1 MAHWLFCQSCQQW
14 SKFATPLSD
23 DKYCPLCS
31 KMYITVKTRIASLPD
46 EKTVEELTV
55 QEKPIKSETQI
66 LTNVEITESES
77 CEISETQ
84 DKAEMFAGENFPETP
99 IQLQKSEGAEEG
111 AQESGEQEEQEV
123 ENDQEEQKEQEVEN
137 DQEEQ
142 KEQEEQEVQDDQEE
156 QEVQDDQEE
165 QEVQDD
171 QEEQEDQELQDD
183 QEEQEETR
191 DAETFIDS
199 DIMETNETPDLP
211 GKPKMTRTPET
222 YLERKRRKKNLR

>member
-55 QEKPIKSETQI
+55 QEKPVKSETQI

-123 ENDQEEQKEQEVEN
+123 ENDQEEQKEQE
-137 DQEEQ
+137 
-142 KEQEEQEVQDDQEE
+142 
-156 QEVQDDQEE
+156 E

>member
-123 ENDQEEQKEQEVEN
+123 ENDQEEQKEQE
-137 DQEEQ
+137 
-142 KEQEEQEVQDDQEE
+142 EQEV
-156 QEVQDDQEE
+156 
-165 QEVQDD
+165 
-171 QEEQEDQELQDD
+171 QDD